1 MMSPTGPDSLTHAT
15 VIPSIPL
22 AVRLCL
28 DAGFAAAVL
37 VALVIG
43 VMFIAGGSGK
53 PAPHGRHFLLAAA
66 VALVVQGGYLL
77 GPFALGRSWWVWSFM
92 WMLPIVLFVLL
103 AASVP
108 VFGAIRWSRP
118 DGVSGWKTIA
128 EMGWASAIGVAV
140 YGIPPFLLWLYRP
153 AATP

>member
-1 MMSPTGPDSLTHAT
+1 MSPFGPDSIAHAT
-15 VIPSIPL
+15 IIPSIPL

-28 DAGFAAAVL
+28 FSFFGAAVL

-53 PAPHGRHFLLAAA
+53 PAPHGRHFLLAAS
-66 VALVVQGGYLL
+66 VALAVQGGYLI
-77 GPFALGRSWWVWSFM
+77 GPFALGRTWWLWAFV
-92 WMLPIVLFVLL
+92 WMLPVVLFVLI

-108 VFGAIRWSRP
+108 VLGAIRWTRP
-118 DGVSGWKTIA
+118 AGASGWKTIA
-128 EMGWASAIGVAV
+128 EVGWATVIGVAV